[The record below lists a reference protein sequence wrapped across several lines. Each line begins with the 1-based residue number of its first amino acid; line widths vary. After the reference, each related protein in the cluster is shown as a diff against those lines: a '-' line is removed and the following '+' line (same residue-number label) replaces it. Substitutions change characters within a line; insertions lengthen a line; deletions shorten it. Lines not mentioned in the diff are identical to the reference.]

1 MKFKAVIFDLYG
13 TLVDM
18 YPFEENECVW
28 EMAFQLGAPQKEFAQ
43 RWFDSFN
50 QRELGEFATVK
61 ACIEYVCRAVGM
73 PRESSKIMKATKTL
87 LDFTFQ
93 TLRPRTEAI
102 ETINLLKNDGY
113 KIGLIS
119 GCSMEVPLVWPSTQ
133 LASLIDVAVFSCQVG
148 INKPDPR
155 IYREACKQMKVTSE
169 ECIYIGDGSSAE
181 LRGAL
186 EVGMRPALIRVDYD
200 RDYDAYRDITDWK
213 GTVIYSLKEVKGLLA
228 S

>member
-18 YPFEENECVW
+18 FPFKENECLW
-28 EMAFQLGAPQKEFAQ
+28 EMAFHLGAPQQEFAQ

-50 QRELGEFATVK
+50 QRELGEFANVK
-61 ACIEYVCRAVGM
+61 ACIEYVCRGVGV
-73 PRESSKIMKATKTL
+73 PPESSKIMKATKTL
-87 LDFTFQ
+87 LDYTFQ
-93 TLRPRTEAI
+93 TLTPRAEAL
-102 ETINLLKNDGY
+102 ETLNFLKSDGI

-119 GCSMEVPLVWPSTQ
+119 GCSMEVPLVWPSTL
-133 LASLIDVAVFSCQVG
+133 LASLIDVAIFSCQVG
-148 INKPDPR
+148 LNKPDPR
-155 IYREACKQMKVTSE
+155 IYKEACKQLQVGPG

-200 RDYDAYRDITDWK
+200 RDYDVYRDITDWK
-213 GTVIYSLKEVKGLLA
+213 GTVINSLKEVKGLLA

>member
-18 YPFEENECVW
+18 FPFEENECVW
-28 EMAFQLGAPQKEFAQ
+28 EMAFHLEAPQQEFAQ
-43 RWFDSFN
+43 RWLDSFN
-50 QRELGEFATVK
+50 QRELGEFANVK
-61 ACIEYVCRAVGM
+61 ACIEYVCRAMGVSA
-73 PRESSKIMKATKTL
+73 ESSKIMKATKTL

-93 TLRPRTEAI
+93 TLNPRVEAI
-102 ETINLLKNDGY
+102 ETLNLLKSDGF

-133 LASLIDVAVFSCQVG
+133 LASLIDAAIFSCQVG
-148 INKPDPR
+148 MIKPDPR
-155 IYREACKQMKVTSE
+155 IYKEACKQMKIPPE

-213 GTVIYSLKEVKGLLA
+213 GTVINSLRDVKELLA